1 MPGAGTAAGGNET
14 DKERGD
20 MMAEYAILVY
30 EDESKWAEATPEWM
44 QQVAKE
50 HQQFIQDNGPSLRGG
65 SQLLPTYTAKAVRV
79 DGPGGGTVSPGP
91 MVNTTPALTG
101 YYVIEA
107 PDLDAATEIARQVPS
122 KFGGVEVRALMAGQ
136 G

>member
-1 MPGAGTAAGGNET
+1 
-14 DKERGD
+14 

-50 HQQFIQDNGPSLRGG
+50 HQQFAQDNGPSLRGG
-65 SQLLPTYTAKAVRV
+65 GQLLPTYTAKAVRV
-79 DGPGGGTVSPGP
+79 DDPGGRTVSPGP
-91 MVNTTPALTG
+91 MVNTTPALSG

-107 PDLDAATEIARQVPS
+107 PDLDAATEIAQQVPS